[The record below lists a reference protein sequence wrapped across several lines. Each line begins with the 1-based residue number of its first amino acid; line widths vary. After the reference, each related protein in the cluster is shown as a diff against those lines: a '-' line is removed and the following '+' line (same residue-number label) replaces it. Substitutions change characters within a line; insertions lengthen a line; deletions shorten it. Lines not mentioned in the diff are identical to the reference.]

1 MKKMNI
7 IFKNSVFL
15 IWNYFQFCLEME
27 NGLVK
32 HSWTF
37 SRDYERLI
45 FRIPGNGYKVNFIS
59 RYVLYHYITLEYIY

>member
-1 MKKMNI
+1 
-7 IFKNSVFL
+7 
-15 IWNYFQFCLEME
+15 ME

-59 RYVLYHYITLEYIY
+59 RYILYHYITLEYIY